1 MTQKYH
7 SQSISAAYDDTS
19 KVKFF
24 FNTFFVVPK
33 LNSEHDPKVQAVLEV
48 IRKTAKQMGSH
59 EVTIVDIRPNTL
71 IIAIGGDGTMLEAM
85 RVSARTG
92 ATAIGVNLGRI
103 GFLTEV
109 DNQRQLA
116 HTIAAAFLLRT
127 DTFVEERILL
137 ETSVGNALAVNEVSV
152 SQLYADS
159 MITYQLRVGNVNAGI
174 HRANGILI
182 ATPTGSTAYS
192 LSVGGALMMPDMKA
206 IQIVPVAPSTMT
218 SRPIIV
224 PSRTPVELLV
234 WGGDVTVRTD
244 GQIVDTAQEG
254 DKVPTRD
261 NPYRLTI
268 APYKHTANIL
278 HFDGWNFFDVL
289 TEKLGWKH
297 E

>member
-1 MTQKYH
+1 MTPTFT
-7 SQSISAAYDDTS
+7 SI
-19 KVKFF
+19 FL
-24 FNTFFVVPK
+24 VPK
-33 LNSEHDPKVQAVLEV
+33 LNAAKDPTIL
-48 IRKTAKQMGSH
+48 R
-59 EVTIVDIRPNTL
+59 IVDLITDTAERLNVRIIEGRTDTELGENTL
-71 IIAIGGDGTMLEAM
+71 VVAIGGDGTMLEAM
-85 RVSARTG
+85 RIAAEAN

-103 GFLTEV
+103 GFLTDVSLEEH
-109 DNQRQLA
+109 LTHA
-116 HTIAAAFLLRT
+116 IAAALLCLT

-137 ETSVGNALAVNEVSV
+137 KTSINSTLAVNEVSV
-152 SQLYADS
+152 SRLYADS
-159 MITYQLRVGNVNAGI
+159 MITYQLRVGNVDAGV
-174 HRANGILI
+174 HRANGILV

-224 PSRTPVELLV
+224 PARMPIELLV
-234 WGGDVTVRTD
+234 WGGDVTVRAD

>member
-1 MTQKYH
+1 MTPTFT
-7 SQSISAAYDDTS
+7 SI
-19 KVKFF
+19 FL
-24 FNTFFVVPK
+24 VPK
-33 LNSEHDPKVQAVLEV
+33 LNAAKDPTIL
-48 IRKTAKQMGSH
+48 R
-59 EVTIVDIRPNTL
+59 IVDLITDTAERLNVRIIEGRTDTELGENTL
-71 IIAIGGDGTMLEAM
+71 VVAIGGDGTMLEAM
-85 RVSARTG
+85 RIAAEAN

-103 GFLTEV
+103 GFLTDISLEEH
-109 DNQRQLA
+109 LTHA
-116 HTIAAAFLLRT
+116 IAAALLCLT

-137 ETSVGNALAVNEVSV
+137 KTSINSTLAVNEVSV
-152 SQLYADS
+152 SRLYADS
-159 MITYQLRVGNVNAGI
+159 MITYQLRVGNVDAGV
-174 HRANGILI
+174 HRANGILV

-224 PSRTPVELLV
+224 PARMPIELLV
-234 WGGDVTVRTD
+234 WGGDVTVRAD
-244 GQIVDTAQEG
+244 GQIVDTTQEG